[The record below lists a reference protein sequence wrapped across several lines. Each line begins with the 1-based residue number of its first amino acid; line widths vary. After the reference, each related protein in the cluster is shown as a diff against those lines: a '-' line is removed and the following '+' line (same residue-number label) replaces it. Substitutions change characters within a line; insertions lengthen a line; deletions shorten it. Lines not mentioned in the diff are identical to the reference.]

1 MTATKKTSLLF
12 PTQAWICLA
21 FIVIQQLIVASSTLW
36 IALLAENIS
45 RQEPFFSEL
54 GLLIGSLVVV
64 YAPAFFGL
72 VFLEKAKWS
81 FIERYQMAFAA
92 GIEKRARL
100 RSDREQRSMR
110 LPFFRNEIFVFSE
123 EASFFFFDAIS
134 SALNIIFNLA
144 VFAFILDVRFLIAY
158 GVALVIVNLVV
169 HRFGTSIHQASENAQ
184 GARAKLQN
192 HLEFAWETLSIG
204 NKKNLIDW
212 MQGFKIKSSDSSRL
226 FTKSQAISEGTSI
239 LGMVVAMI
247 PIIGV
252 IFYLF
257 YSQSDDFTLLAIL
270 VATLPRQVQLIQYLY
285 ALVNYI
291 ARWKSLRARLQGLIS
306 RIPERN
312 VQYDETADNRI
323 DWKSIRF
330 SQQAGE
336 SEASLNQNSF
346 DGIQDLI
353 SFLNKQSHGRIL
365 IQGRNGAGKS
375 SVLNIIKQTFADTA
389 YLLAFSND
397 QYFEGISERSLSSGE
412 SLIQRMAWIF
422 KNIFRDDS
430 ENSMRILLLDEWDA
444 NLDPDR
450 VKEIN
455 AIISKAAE
463 KFLIIEARHS

>member
-1 MTATKKTSLLF
+1 MTPKEKAISLF
-12 PTQAWICLA
+12 PAQAWICLL
-21 FIVIQQLIVASSTLW
+21 FIVIQQLVVASSTLW

-45 RQEPFFSEL
+45 QREPFFLEL
-54 GLLIGSLVVV
+54 GLLIGSLVIV

-100 RSDREQRSMR
+100 RSDREQRTKR

-123 EASFFFFDAIS
+123 EAAFFFFDAIS
-134 SALNIIFNLA
+134 SALNILFNLA

-204 NKKNLIDW
+204 NNRNLSDW
-212 MQGFKIKSSDSSRL
+212 RKVFQQTSGESSGL
-226 FTKSQAISEGTSI
+226 FTRSQAIAEGTSI
-239 LGMVVAMI
+239 LGMLVAMT
-247 PIIGV
+247 PVIGI

-257 YSQSDDFTLLAIL
+257 YSQSNDYALLAIL

-285 ALVNYI
+285 ALVNYT
-291 ARWKSLRARLQGLIS
+291 ARWKSLRARLQGLIK
-306 RIPERN
+306 RIPQKN
-312 VQYDETADNRI
+312 LQDDEKADQRI

-330 SQQAGE
+330 SQQASKGNTTP
-336 SEASLNQNSF
+336 NQF
-346 DGIQDLI
+346 DGVQGLV
-353 SFLNKQSHGRIL
+353 SFLSEQSHGRIL

-375 SVLNIIKQTFADTA
+375 SVLNIIKQSFSDSAF
-389 YLLAFSND
+389 LLPFSNE
-397 QYFEGISERSLSSGE
+397 QYFEGISEKSLSSGE
-412 SLIQRMAWIF
+412 SLIERMAWVF
-422 KNIFRDDS
+422 KNIFGTDPES
-430 ENSMRILLLDEWDA
+430 PVKLLLLDEWDA
-444 NLDPDR
+444 NLDADR
-450 VKEIN
+450 VQEID
-455 AIISKAAE
+455 ALISKAAN
-463 KFLIIEARHS
+463 KFLIIEVRHF